1 MSFATG
7 THRTSKRGGKDYIYL
22 LHAPGCFAN
31 GNATTD
37 AAFSSFFFTLF
48 HYITAI
54 TDRVTIAVFI
64 PAIFSMFAGRLKVW
78 AKSGVVNV
86 ACFHIQK

>member
-1 MSFATG
+1 MLQARIVQVRG
-7 THRTSKRGGKDYIYL
+7 EGKIIYICCMPLAVLPMEMRQRTQHFHL
-22 LHAPGCFAN
+22 
-31 GNATTD
+31 
-37 AAFSSFFFTLF
+37 FFTLF

>member
-31 GNATTD
+31 GDATTD
-37 AAFSSFFFTLF
+37 AAFSSFFLTFF

-64 PAIFSMFAGRLKVW
+64 PAIFSMYI
-78 AKSGVVNV
+78 NV
-86 ACFHIQK
+86 CRKTKDQGEEWGGEC

>member
-31 GNATTD
+31 GDATTN
-37 AAFSSFFFTLF
+37 AAFSSFFTLF
-48 HYITAI
+48 HYIAAI

-64 PAIFSMFAGRLKVW
+64 RAIFSMYI
-78 AKSGVVNV
+78 NV
-86 ACFHIQK
+86 CRKTKDLGEECGGER